1 MSATPSRVPQFRW
14 PFGIGGGVL
23 ILAAI
28 SISNSRIEQAF
39 SRPVHSLAWGP
50 ALFRGLLAL
59 HGLALIL
66 AGWFGGSR
74 SAPVKRSPACRGT
87 WAILAGLT
95 LLAALL
101 SVPSLNSGLWTDEV
115 LTLVHYARSPVAQ
128 ILTSFPDQNQ
138 HMLYSLLA
146 HCSMRIFGEQPW
158 ALRLPAVI
166 FGAGSI
172 WALFL
177 LGRRLFG
184 ETEALLACA
193 LMTVSYHRIWFSQN
207 ARGYTGMLFF
217 SLLATWLWLEAMER
231 DKWRTWLAYSVCVAL
246 GLWIHMTM
254 LFVAAAH
261 ALIFLIVWLR
271 SDRRPEPLAR
281 AALAFALCL
290 TLSLQIYALPLPQFF
305 RAIAPPPPPPN
316 YRTAVG
322 GAWFNNPIWL
332 VLQGLRGLH
341 ASFALTAAVALGA
354 LFCATGWFRLYR
366 QQQAAAWAM
375 ILPAIVSGGAMLAW
389 GHNVWPRFFFFCMGF
404 VILIAIH
411 GAMQASRWFPKAGYA
426 IAGLMIVASAVT
438 VPRCYALPKQ
448 DFIGARDY
456 VERQRTADDQVI
468 VIGVA
473 QYAYSEYY
481 APAWPVAK
489 DSAELT
495 ALLRPGGRAF
505 LLYTLPVELRAFH
518 RDLLEIVDAGFDTV
532 KVFPGTLAGGE
543 IYVCR
548 ERSRHSLKQ
557 P

>member
-1 MSATPSRVPQFRW
+1 
-14 PFGIGGGVL
+14 
-23 ILAAI
+23 
-28 SISNSRIEQAF
+28 
-39 SRPVHSLAWGP
+39 
-50 ALFRGLLAL
+50 
-59 HGLALIL
+59 
-66 AGWFGGSR
+66 
-74 SAPVKRSPACRGT
+74 
-87 WAILAGLT
+87 
-95 LLAALL
+95 
-101 SVPSLNSGLWTDEV
+101 
-115 LTLVHYARSPVAQ
+115 
-128 ILTSFPDQNQ
+128 
-138 HMLYSLLA
+138 MLYSLLA
-146 HCSMRIFGEQPW
+146 HGSMRIFGEQPW
-158 ALRLPAVI
+158 ALRLPALI

-177 LGRRLFG
+177 LARHLFG

-231 DKWRTWLAYSVCVAL
+231 DKWRTWFVYSVCVAL

-281 AALAFALCL
+281 AAGAFALCL

-316 YRTAVG
+316 YRSAVG
-322 GAWFNNPIWL
+322 GAWFNNPVWV

-341 ASFALTAAVALGA
+341 ASLALSTAAALGA
-354 LFCATGWFRLYR
+354 VLCAAGWFRLYR

-375 ILPAIVSGGAMLAW
+375 VLPAIVSGGAMLVW
-389 GHNVWPRFFFFCMGF
+389 GHSVWPRFFFFCLGF
-404 VILIAIH
+404 GILIAIH
-411 GAMQASRWFPKAGYA
+411 GAMQVARWFPKAGYA
-426 IAGLMIVASAVT
+426 IAGLMIVASAAT

-456 VERQRTADDQVI
+456 VAQQRTADDPVI

-481 APAWPVAK
+481 APAWPVAQN
-489 DSAELT
+489 SAELT

-518 RDLLEIVDAGFDTV
+518 RDLLETVDADFDTV
-532 KVFPGTLAGGE
+532 KVFPGTLAGGDV
-543 IYVCR
+543 YVCR
-548 ERSRHSLKQ
+548 ERSRHGSRQ